1 MHLRTLTNA
10 ELARYADSQINELTS
25 TALEIELLRR
35 FVELTDAEEGVA
47 SVSAAVAEHD
57 FTDEDA
63 AEILDLVAE
72 HDLDA
77 DGISKLGAAL
87 IVNATN
93 SAELLTTLAEAG
105 YENAAALKDDLQL
118 AEKFSALACD
128 AGDVL
133 TRLSEL
139 AATTNEST
147 NEPATA

>member
-1 MHLRTLTNA
+1 MHLRTLANA
-10 ELARYADSQINELTS
+10 ELARYADSQTNELTS
-25 TALEIELLRR
+25 TALEVELLRR
-35 FVELTDAEEGVA
+35 LAARAADDAEEE
-47 SVSAAVAEHD
+47 AVLER
-57 FTDEDA
+57 A
-63 AEILDLVAE
+63 AEYDF
-72 HDLDA
+72 DA
-77 DGISKLGAAL
+77 DDIRKLGAAL

-139 AATTNEST
+139 AAATNEST

>member
-10 ELARYADSQINELTS
+10 ELAHYADSQINELTS
-25 TALEIELLRR
+25 TALEVELLRR
-35 FVELTDAEEGVA
+35 LEER
-47 SVSAAVAEHD
+47 AAD
-57 FTDEDA
+57 DDEEEAVLERA
-63 AEILDLVAE
+63 AEY
-72 HDLDA
+72 DLDA
-77 DGISKLGAAL
+77 DDIRKLGAAL

-139 AATTNEST
+139 AAATNEST

>member
-25 TALEIELLRR
+25 TALEVELLRR
-35 FVELTDAEEGVA
+35 LEARAADDAEEE
-47 SVSAAVAEHD
+47 AVLER
-57 FTDEDA
+57 A
-63 AEILDLVAE
+63 AEY
-72 HDLDA
+72 DLDA
-77 DGISKLGAAL
+77 DDIRKLGAAL
-87 IVNATN
+87 IVNTTN

-139 AATTNEST
+139 AAATNESQT
-147 NEPATA
+147 EPA

>member
-1 MHLRTLTNA
+1 MHLRTLANA
-10 ELARYADSQINELTS
+10 ELARYADSQTNELTS
-25 TALEIELLRR
+25 TALEVELLRR
-35 FVELTDAEEGVA
+35 LEARAADDAEEE
-47 SVSAAVAEHD
+47 AVLER
-57 FTDEDA
+57 A
-63 AEILDLVAE
+63 AEYDF
-72 HDLDA
+72 DA
-77 DGISKLGAAL
+77 DDIRKLGAAL

-139 AATTNEST
+139 AAATNEST

>member
-25 TALEIELLRR
+25 TALEVELLRR
-35 FVELTDAEEGVA
+35 LVALTDAESGIVA
-47 SVSAAVAEHD
+47 ISESVAEHD

-63 AEILDLVAE
+63 AEILDRAAE
-72 HDLDA
+72 YDLDA
-77 DGISKLGAAL
+77 DGIRNLGAAL

-118 AEKFSALACD
+118 AENFSALACD

-139 AATTNEST
+139 AAATNESA